1 MKRFLLLIAGLFVF
15 FYAESV
21 FAVNYPVA
29 TGFVNDFAGLFSQ
42 QDKAQIESLL
52 VNFEK
57 ETSNEIVVAIVT
69 SFEGLEPFDYSQG
82 LFTSW
87 GIGKKDKNNGI
98 LFLISPQ
105 ERQAFINVGRGLEG
119 AMPDSLTGSILRSEV
134 FPEFKKNN
142 YVQGVTNGIISL
154 IEATKGEYIPSE
166 KAKDN
171 SAWEEML
178 WPAFWVGFMLLS
190 YLASFLGRT
199 KSWWLGGAIGGVG
212 GAILGVIFWTGITIL
227 FSAVGLG
234 IFGLIFDFIVS
245 KNYQQRLREGKPT
258 DFWHSGGGF
267 WFGGGGGGFGG
278 GGGGFGGF
286 GGGGSGGGGAGGSW

>member
-142 YVQGVTNGIISL
+142 YVQGVTNGIKSL

>member
-1 MKRFLLLIAGLFVF
+1 MKRFLLLLAGLFVF
-15 FYAESV
+15 LSAGNV
-21 FAVNYPVA
+21 FAVNYPAA
-29 TGFVNDFAGLFSQ
+29 TGFVNDFGGLFSP
-42 QDKAQIESLL
+42 QDKAQIESSL

-98 LFLISPQ
+98 LFVISPQ
-105 ERQAFINVGRGLEG
+105 ERQAFINVGKGLEG

-142 YVQGVTNGIISL
+142 YVQGVTNGINAL
-154 IEATKGEYIPSE
+154 MDATKGEYIPSE
-166 KAKDN
+166 TT
-171 SAWEEML
+171 SGTGSWEEMI

-199 KSWWLGGAIGGVG
+199 KSWWLGGAIGAVG
-212 GAILGVIFWTGITIL
+212 GAIVGLIFWAGITIL
-227 FSAVGLG
+227 FSAIGLG
-234 IFGLIFDFIVS
+234 ILGLIFDLIVS
-245 KNYQQRLREGKPT
+245 RNYQQRLREGKPT